1 VKGPINSGRE
11 GGAVTAARIAFKY
24 IAAPDEPANDG
35 SFRPLHVVIPDGKF
49 LSAPGNAPMG
59 MYSAPLPTVI
69 DTVVKALVT
78 AAPDHVAA
86 GHHGNFCIHS
96 LAGHDPKTGEPFYNL
111 SAADGGWGASQG
123 HDGPAHY
130 KTMSHG
136 DTLDIPI
143 EVQEA
148 LYPLRVEKWGIRPDS
163 AGAGQWRGGIGLEKV
178 MTPLAPCSVHVLN
191 ERIGCPPWGILG
203 GKDGAAP
210 RIDIERPGKEAAEVR
225 KANVPVVPGD
235 RVRVQTSGGGGY
247 GDPLSRDPALVA
259 ADVRLGYVT
268 RRAAASL
275 YGVMIGED
283 GNLLG
288 TETAAQR
295 KRLAAAR

>member
-1 VKGPINSGRE
+1 
-11 GGAVTAARIAFKY
+11 
-24 IAAPDEPANDG
+24 
-35 SFRPLHVVIPDGKF
+35 
-49 LSAPGNAPMG
+49 MG
-59 MYSAPLPTVI
+59 MYSTPLPTVI

-111 SAADGGWGASQG
+111 SAADGGWGASLG

-178 MTPLAPCSVHVLN
+178 VVPLVPCRVHVLN

-203 GKDGAAP
+203 GRDGAPP
-210 RIDIERPGKEAAEVR
+210 RIAIERPGQDAEEVR
-225 KANVPVVPGD
+225 KANAPLNPGD

-247 GDPLSRDPALVA
+247 GNPLHRDPAMVA
-259 ADVRLGYVT
+259 ADVRLGYVS
-268 RRAAASL
+268 RAAAASL
-275 YGVMIGED
+275 YGVILD
-283 GNLLG
+283 ASGNPLAR
-288 TETAAQR
+288 ETAAKRQSLARKARFWTGRRASQR
-295 KRLAAAR
+295 

>member
-1 VKGPINSGRE
+1 
-11 GGAVTAARIAFKY
+11 
-24 IAAPDEPANDG
+24 
-35 SFRPLHVVIPDGKF
+35 
-49 LSAPGNAPMG
+49 MG
-59 MYSAPLPTVI
+59 MYSTPLPTVI

-96 LAGHDPKTGEPFYNL
+96 LAGHDPQ
-111 SAADGGWGASQG
+111 DGRAVLQSECRGWRLGRLVG

-178 MTPLAPCSVHVLN
+178 MVPLVPCRVHVLN

-203 GKDGAAP
+203 GQDGAPP
-210 RIDIERPGKEAAEVR
+210 RIAIEHPGQDAEEVR
-225 KANVPVVPGD
+225 KANAPLNPGD

-247 GDPLSRDPALVA
+247 GDPLHRDPVMVA
-259 ADVRLGYVT
+259 ADVRLGYVS
-268 RRAAASL
+268 RAAAESL
-275 YGVMIGED
+275 YGVVVDAD
-283 GNLLG
+283 GGVLG
-288 TETAAQR
+288 PETAAQR
-295 KRLAAAR
+295 ERLAARR